1 MKIIPNPNGICLAS
15 NRTIEKYKKQRQKD
29 NLQKKTKKKASKWL
43 KKASFLGT
51 DNLQTID
58 YNNDTSLDNLEAVD
72 FNNDTQ
78 MIDLTNVDLKKTSAA
93 QETAKKYLE
102 I

>member
-1 MKIIPNPNGICLAS
+1 MKNIKSKDKKIIY
-15 NRTIEKYKKQRQKD
+15 R
-29 NLQKKTKKKASKWL
+29 KKTKKKASKWL